1 MEKAEGKFES
11 IEENGGNFSTVQ
23 TVSRDMRNGR
33 THRHGYRVDDGH
45 EGVNVYKL
53 SSEFICFSVTRDN
66 KVIS

>member
-1 MEKAEGKFES
+1 MEKAEEKFES
-11 IEENGGNFSTVQ
+11 TEENGGNFSMGQ
-23 TVSRDMRNGR
+23 TVSRDRRNGR
-33 THRHGYRVDDGH
+33 THRHGYRVDEGH